1 MMERAWIYP
10 LITKG
15 KRVSDLGFSLRI
27 ERGCPP
33 KHVTPKYFLT
43 VRIWL
48 DIQADLSSMVE
59 PFSQSD
65 IDQVVKHL
73 SSVTMPC
80 VSIGWF

>member
-1 MMERAWIYP
+1 MTHQLSSLSCIY
-10 LITKG
+10 L
-15 KRVSDLGFSLRI
+15 DLHETHL
-27 ERGCPP
+27 P
-33 KHVTPKYFLT
+33 KHVTPQILFDRQNL
-43 VRIWL
+43 L